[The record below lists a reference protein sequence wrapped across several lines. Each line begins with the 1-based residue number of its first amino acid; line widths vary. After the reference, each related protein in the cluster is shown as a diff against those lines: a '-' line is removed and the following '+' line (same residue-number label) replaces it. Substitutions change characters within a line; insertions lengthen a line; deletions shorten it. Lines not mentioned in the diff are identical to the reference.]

1 MARQQ
6 RSLDELLRTEALVV
20 PAHPSSIRT
29 DFDAFIDRMRIQPTI
44 IAEVD
49 DMAMLRL
56 VAREHQGLAV
66 VPPIVVKDELESG
79 VLVEIATLPG
89 LMETF
94 YALTMPRQFPHPLLQ
109 DVLRSSMI
117 S

>member
-1 MARQQ
+1 
-6 RSLDELLRTEALVV
+6 
-20 PAHPSSIRT
+20 
-29 DFDAFIDRMRIQPTI
+29 
-44 IAEVD
+44 
-49 DMAMLRL
+49 
-56 VAREHQGLAV
+56 V

-89 LMETF
+89 LMGTL

-109 DVLRSSMI
+109 EVLRSSML